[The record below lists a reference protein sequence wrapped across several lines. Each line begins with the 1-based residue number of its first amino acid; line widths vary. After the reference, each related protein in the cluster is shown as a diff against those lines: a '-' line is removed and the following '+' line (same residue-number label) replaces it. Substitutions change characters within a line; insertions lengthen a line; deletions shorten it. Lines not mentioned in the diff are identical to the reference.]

1 MTVPMSALLL
11 VALLAAATAAL
22 GGTRTLRRRFRRPR
36 LIQAAALASAA
47 LLVPPNALHAAAGTP
62 GPAAA
67 LLLAASLAA
76 LSTVAGLAAA
86 LRITAPPARLPR
98 RVLAV
103 GAHPD
108 DVELACGGTLLRL
121 VDSGHEVR
129 VLVMSRG
136 GAGGDPATRARE
148 ATAGG
153 LFLGVTGVEVL
164 DLPDTRLAAHEN
176 EMAAAIEEA
185 IRRYRPDIVF
195 THSANDQHQDHRAV
209 HAATLRAG
217 RGHPALLCYES
228 PSATADFRPSVFVDI
243 AEHLEAKVGAVAA
256 HRGQRA
262 KPYAREARVR
272 GLAAFRGNQ
281 ARLRRAEGFEPVR
294 LPLVEES

>member
-1 MTVPMSALLL
+1 MSALIL
-11 VALLAAATAAL
+11 VAFLVVATAAV
-22 GGTRTLRRRFRRPR
+22 GGTRSLRRHFRRPR
-36 LIQAAALASAA
+36 VIQTAALAAA
-47 LLVPPNALHAAAGTP
+47 VVFVPLNALHAIDGGP

-67 LLLAASLAA
+67 GLLVGSLAA
-76 LSTVAGLAAA
+76 LSTVVGMAVA

-121 VDSGHEVR
+121 VDSGHEVH

-136 GAGGDPATRARE
+136 GAGGDPASRERE
-148 ATAGG
+148 ALAGG

-164 DLPDTRLAAHEN
+164 DLPDTRLATYEN

-185 IRRYRPDIVF
+185 IHRYRPDIVF

-209 HAATLRAG
+209 HAATLRAA

-228 PSATADFRPSVFVDI
+228 PSVTAEFRPSVFVDI

-256 HRGQRA
+256 HRGQRT
-262 KPYAREARVR
+262 KLYAREARVR
-272 GLAAFRGNQ
+272 GLAAFRGSQ